1 MSTTITTP
9 NDVMVTAQAADTPP
23 SPSLRPADAPDGAT
37 PPTATKKN
45 LTLALNIFFL
55 LFCLY
60 FFLVGL
66 GLMGDSFKILAGKS
80 AGNLFKAA
88 DHPIAGTCWPQ
99 PFHGRTP
106 FWRCFHL
113 SLFLFLPLGLFVSL
127 ELWVSF
133 HRSHRCSPHCSP
145 LSPFQVSWLESS
157 PPSWCNRRRRRLRLS
172 SVWSGAV

>member
-1 MSTTITTP
+1 MAAFSELSSFEGPDFEISVHNIESSKLKHQNAPFRNTSTVHATPAMSTTITTP

-37 PPTATKKN
+37 PPTTTKKN

-106 FWRCFHL
+106 FWRVSTFR
-113 SLFLFLPLGLFVSL
+113 VSL
-127 ELWVSF
+127 S
-133 HRSHRCSPHCSP
+133 S
-145 LSPFQVSWLESS
+145 SWSLCFS
-157 PPSWCNRRRRRLRLS
+157 
-172 SVWSGAV
+172 

>member
-1 MSTTITTP
+1 MSTTTITTP

-37 PPTATKKN
+37 PPTTTKKN

-106 FWRCFHL
+106 FWRVSTFR
-113 SLFLFLPLGLFVSL
+113 VSL
-127 ELWVSF
+127 S
-133 HRSHRCSPHCSP
+133 S
-145 LSPFQVSWLESS
+145 SWSLCFS
-157 PPSWCNRRRRRLRLS
+157 
-172 SVWSGAV
+172 